1 MELAPTAVA
10 FADVACADNPNATVD
25 RPVVLAP
32 SPIARE
38 LVAALSVDALGPIA
52 IELLAFAPVLSLLGL
67 SLELIDT
74 YLCAI

>member
-32 SPIARE
+32 SPIATE
-38 LVAALSVDALGPIA
+38 LVAAVSVDALGPIA
-52 IELLAFAPVLSLLGL
+52 IALLAFAPVLSLFGI
-67 SLELIDT
+67 SVELIDT
-74 YLCAI
+74 YLYAI

>member
-1 MELAPTAVA
+1 MELAPNAVA

-32 SPIARE
+32 SPIATE
-38 LVAALSVDALGPIA
+38 LVAAVSVDALGPIA

-74 YLCAI
+74 YLCAT

>member
-32 SPIARE
+32 SPIATE
-38 LVAALSVDALGPIA
+38 LVAVLSVDALGPIA
-52 IELLAFAPVLSLLGL
+52 IALLAFAPVLSLFGI
-67 SLELIDT
+67 SVELIDT
-74 YLCAI
+74 YLYAI

>member
-32 SPIARE
+32 SPIATE
-38 LVAALSVDALGPIA
+38 LVAALSVDAFGPIA
-52 IELLAFAPVLSLLGL
+52 MELFAVAPVLSLLGV
-67 SLELIDT
+67 SSDLIDT
-74 YLCAI
+74 YLWES